1 MLWACYRSLV
11 SSLDLSQ
18 SLFWLVPQ
26 ARLQALLNCFFIEL
40 FRDTPLAY
48 ICRLWH
54 DDIFTYEC
62 VFVKRRNKKA
72 WKETLAGKGVVSDS
86 QVSMLWD
93 RVVLG
98 CFVRYRC
105 SAKSVSLPICSLSC
119 HTHRASQ
126 IQKHKNI
133 FLSKNKQAA
142 LWPKHLLQD
151 NCPQNLFSFCEY
163 WIICWLK
170 HIRQSHSTAADLNE
184 PGTKCLVR

>member
-1 MLWACYRSLV
+1 MCCEHVTVVYLALRPLSVPFLISTSSWAWLISTAEL
-11 SSLDLSQ
+11 
-18 SLFWLVPQ
+18 LFHK
-26 ARLQALLNCFFIEL
+26 A
-40 FRDTPLAY
+40 FRGY
-48 ICRLWH
+48 GH

-72 WKETLAGKGVVSDS
+72 WKETLAGKRFVSDS

-126 IQKHKNI
+126 IQKHGKYI
-133 FLSKNKQAA
+133 SFKKQT
-142 LWPKHLLQD
+142 
-151 NCPQNLFSFCEY
+151 CSVV
-163 WIICWLK
+163 
-170 HIRQSHSTAADLNE
+170 T
-184 PGTKCLVR
+184 

>member
-1 MLWACYRSLV
+1 MCCEHVTEVQLALRPLSIPFLISTSSSAASTASTAELLFHKAFQGYSTCLYLSLMAWWYFYLWLSL
-11 SSLDLSQ
+11 
-18 SLFWLVPQ
+18 
-26 ARLQALLNCFFIEL
+26 CE
-40 FRDTPLAY
+40 
-48 ICRLWH
+48 
-54 DDIFTYEC
+54 
-62 VFVKRRNKKA
+62 RRNKKA

-142 LWPKHLLQD
+142 LWPKHQL
-151 NCPQNLFSFCEY
+151 
-163 WIICWLK
+163 
-170 HIRQSHSTAADLNE
+170 
-184 PGTKCLVR
+184 